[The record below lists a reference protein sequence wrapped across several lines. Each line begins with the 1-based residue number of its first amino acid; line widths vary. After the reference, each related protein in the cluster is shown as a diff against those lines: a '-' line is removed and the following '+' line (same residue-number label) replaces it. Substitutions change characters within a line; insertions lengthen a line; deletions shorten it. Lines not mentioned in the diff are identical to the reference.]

1 MSEQI
6 TEQSLKSGG
15 LIMAALFIL
24 VVLVVFGKGFLGI
37 GSWWMWAI
45 FVVLYLLLVTG
56 LRLVYE
62 YQRLVRFRL
71 GKFKDVMK
79 PGLKWIIPILD
90 TTQRIDL
97 RVTTVDVEPQE
108 AITADNVP
116 LKVNAVVFLKV
127 KEPSKAVLEIEDYIV
142 GVSHFARAAL
152 RDAVG
157 KADLDMILSKRE
169 KVADEIQA
177 IIDKATNPWGV
188 DVTEVKIQEIELP
201 DGMKRA
207 MAAQAEAEREK
218 RATII
223 KSEGEIKAAENLT
236 KAAKTMEHA
245 PMAMGLR
252 TLATLTD
259 ISSDPAQKII
269 IPLPAEIMDWF
280 GRKKQ

>member
-1 MSEQI
+1 MNEQKASAAGII
-6 TEQSLKSGG
+6 TTAIVIYG
-15 LIMAALFIL
+15 
-24 VVLVVFGKGFLGI
+24 VL
-37 GSWWMWAI
+37 
-45 FVVLYLLLVTG
+45 LYLLKFVMGIGGWYFWIPATILFLVLVSG
-56 LRLVYE
+56 LRLVYQ

-71 GKFKDVMK
+71 GKYKDMMK

-90 TTQRIDL
+90 TTQNIDL

-116 LKVNAVVFLKV
+116 LKVNAVVFFKV
-127 KEPSKAVLEIEDYIV
+127 KDPSKAVLEIEDYIV
-142 GVSHFARAAL
+142 GVSQFARAAL

-157 KADLDMILSKRE
+157 KADLDIILSKRE

-177 IIDKATNPWGV
+177 IIDKATDPWGV

-201 DGMKRA
+201 EGMKRA

-218 RATII
+218 RAIII

-236 KAAKTMEHA
+236 KAAKTMEKA

-252 TLATLTD
+252 TLSTLTD
-259 ISSDPAQKII
+259 ISSDPSQKIV
-269 IPLPAEIMDWF
+269 IPLPTDIMEWF
-280 GRKKQ
+280 KKKK